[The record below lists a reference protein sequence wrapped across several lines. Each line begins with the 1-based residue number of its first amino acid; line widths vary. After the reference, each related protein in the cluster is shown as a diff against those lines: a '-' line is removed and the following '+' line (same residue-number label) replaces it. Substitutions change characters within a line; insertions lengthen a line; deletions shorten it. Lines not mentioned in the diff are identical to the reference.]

1 MPSPQSKHIKVV
13 AQKLSKRMLAE
24 RDLDSMRKIASMG
37 SGSLLLPRGT
47 RTEAIRAGEG
57 GPACEWILPVG
68 VDAGAGGA
76 APTKTDASLILYFHG
91 GGWVLGWYQTHRIL
105 TARLARAAGMPV
117 LAVDYRLAPEH
128 PFPAALDDCL
138 AAYRWLLAEGWQP
151 SRILFAG
158 DSAGGN
164 LVVAAMLALRDSGE
178 PLPAGGACISPMTD
192 NLMTGE
198 SFHART
204 DALLTE
210 EFVAFASAHYLAGT
224 DPRAPLA
231 SPLYAELSGL
241 PPLLIHAGGDEILL
255 SDCTRLADSARK
267 AGVEV
272 ELEVWPG
279 MWHVWHSFAPFLPE
293 ANEAIDHVAVFAKR
307 RIGAAMDA
315 DRTVPSSGSVSS

>member
-1 MPSPQSKHIKVV
+1 MPSPQSKRIKVV
-13 AQKLSKRMLAE
+13 ARKLSERMLAE
-24 RDLDSMRKIASMG
+24 RDLGAMRKIASMG
-37 SGSLLLPRGT
+37 SGGLLLPRGT

-57 GPACEWILPVG
+57 GPSCEWILPAC
-68 VDAGAGGA
+68 VDHGAESGRA
-76 APTKTDASLILYFHG
+76 ETPVILYFHG

-105 TARLARAAGMPV
+105 TARLAQAAGLPV

-138 AAYRWLLAEGWQP
+138 AAYRWLLAEGWP
-151 SRILFAG
+151 AYRIVFAG

-192 NLMTGE
+192 QLMTGE

-210 EFVAFASAHYLAGT
+210 EFVAFASARYLAGT
-224 DPRAPLA
+224 DPRAPLV
-231 SPLYAELSGL
+231 SPLYADLSGL

-255 SDCTRLADSARK
+255 SDCTRLAEAARK

-293 ANEAIDHVAVFAKR
+293 AKEAIERVADFVGR
-307 RIGAAMDA
+307 RVGSGPDEPWAPGRAMPGP
-315 DRTVPSSGSVSS
+315 DR

>member
-1 MPSPQSKHIKVV
+1 MPSPQSKRIKVV

-24 RDLDSMRKIASMG
+24 RDLESMRKIASMG
-37 SGSLLLPRGT
+37 SGGLLLPRGT
-47 RTEAIRAGEG
+47 RTGAIHAGEA
-57 GPACEWILPVG
+57 GPACEWILPAV
-68 VDAGAGGA
+68 VDDGMAAAGASGA
-76 APTKTDASLILYFHG
+76 AAAARTDAPLILYFHG
-91 GGWVLGWYQTHRIL
+91 GGWVLGWYHTHRML
-105 TARLARAAGMPV
+105 TARLAQAAGMPV

-128 PFPAALDDCL
+128 PFPSALDDCL
-138 AAYRWLLAEGWQP
+138 AAYRWLLAQGWPP

-164 LVVAAMLALRDSGE
+164 LVVAVMLALRDSGE
-178 PLPAGGACISPMTD
+178 PLPAAGACISPMTD
-192 NLMTGE
+192 HLMTGE

-231 SPLYAELSGL
+231 SPLYADLSGL

-255 SDCTRLADSARK
+255 SDCTRLAENARK

-272 ELEVWPG
+272 ELEIWPG

-293 ANEAIDHVAVFAKR
+293 AKEAIEHVAGFAKR
-307 RIGAAMDA
+307 SLGAAKA
-315 DRTVPSSGSVSS
+315 

>member
-1 MPSPQSKHIKVV
+1 MPSQQSKSIKAV
-13 AQKLSKRMLAE
+13 AVKLSKRMLAE
-24 RDLDSMRKIASMG
+24 RDIEALRKFAATG
-37 SGSLLLPRGT
+37 GGRVLLPRGT
-47 RTEAIRAGEG
+47 RTESISAGEG
-57 GPACEWILPVG
+57 GPACEWILPAV
-68 VDAGAGGA
+68 VDPGAKAGKTE
-76 APTKTDASLILYFHG
+76 APLILYFHG
-91 GGWVLGWYQTHRIL
+91 GGWVLGWYHTHRML
-105 TARLARAAGMPV
+105 TARLAQAAGMPI

-138 AAYRWLLAEGWQP
+138 AAYRWLLAKGWPP

-192 NLMTGE
+192 QLMTGE

-210 EFVAFASAHYLAGT
+210 EFVAFASAYYLAGT
-224 DPRAPLA
+224 DPRSPLV
-231 SPLYAELSGL
+231 SPLYADLSGL

-255 SDCTRLADSARK
+255 SDCTRLAEEAMK

-272 ELEVWPG
+272 ELEVWPE

-293 ANEAIDHVAVFAKR
+293 AKEAIDHVAAFAKR
-307 RIGAAMDA
+307 CIGANPAMS
-315 DRTVPSSGSVSS
+315 TPYPGSGPDGGL

>member
-1 MPSPQSKHIKVV
+1 MPSPQSKRIKVV

-24 RDLDSMRKIASMG
+24 RDLEALRKIAATG
-37 SGSLLLPRGT
+37 SGGLLLPRGT
-47 RTEAIRAGEG
+47 RTEPIQAGDS
-57 GPACEWILPVG
+57 GPACEWIRPACADG
-68 VDAGAGGA
+68 TAES
-76 APTKTDASLILYFHG
+76 PKTDRPLILYFHG
-91 GGWVLGWYQTHRIL
+91 GGWVLGWYHTHRML
-105 TARLARAAGMPV
+105 TARIAQAAGMPL

-138 AAYRWLLAEGWQP
+138 AAYRWLLAEGWPP
-151 SRILFAG
+151 SRVLFAG

-164 LVVAAMLALRDSGE
+164 LVVAAMLALRKAGE
-178 PLPAGGACISPMTD
+178 PLPAGGACLSPMTD
-192 NLMTGE
+192 LLMTGE

-210 EFVAFASAHYLAGT
+210 EFVAFASACYLAGT
-224 DPRAPLA
+224 DPRSPLV
-231 SPLYAELSGL
+231 SPLYADLAGL

-255 SDCTRLADSARK
+255 SDCTRLAEAARK

-293 ANEAIDHVAVFAKR
+293 AKEAIDQVADFAKR
-307 RIGAAMDA
+307 RVVAASAGAG
-315 DRTVPSSGSVSS
+315 RSVPPGRCGDS